1 MTYPAGQRIPYK
13 FEAAE
18 RRLGFTGKWDTDLLH
33 APWYVSRR
41 HAGCA
46 AQRACAAGKAEINRR
61 VGVLSRRWTN

>member
-46 AQRACAAGKAEINRR
+46 AQRACAAEK
-61 VGVLSRRWTN
+61 L